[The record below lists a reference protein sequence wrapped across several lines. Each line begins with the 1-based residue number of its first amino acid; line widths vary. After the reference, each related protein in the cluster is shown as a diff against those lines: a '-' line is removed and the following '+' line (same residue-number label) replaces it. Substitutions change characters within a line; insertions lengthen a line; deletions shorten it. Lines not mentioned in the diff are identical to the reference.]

1 VQGRKLFVHW
11 TFVLPVFAL
20 AAIML
25 VFLSRNS
32 AEAPHTR
39 VVARPALVSETL
51 GSREYR
57 STVKPPTLIESLQAA
72 DVLVKAGKLAPPPTL
87 AESLQAAEAL
97 IKAGKL
103 APPPTLAESL
113 QAADV
118 LVKAGKLT
126 APPAEPTLI
135 ESLQAADALVKA
147 GVITAPPPPLIDIL
161 RAAAVLADAKAAAP
175 PQEQKVVAPPQPTS
189 TPVAST
195 PTSVP
200 PTSTPVPP
208 TKTPSAKPTTAARAA
223 GSTGGWYDDA
233 FTAQVFAGVNQRRA
247 SAGLQPLAVE
257 SRLAQSAASYAKVL
271 ADTNTFSHTGPDGST
286 LVTRDEAAGFPFTVQ
301 IGEVL
306 AWGSNGWTPAEIVQA
321 WMDSPAHHEQIMS
334 AIYTR
339 AGAGCYF
346 TNSGGTQ
353 MVRCAMELAAGS

>member
-1 VQGRKLFVHW
+1 MQGRKLNVRW
-11 TFVLPVFAL
+11 TFVLPVLAL
-20 AAIML
+20 AAVVL

-32 AEAPHTR
+32 SAQPRNAR
-39 VVARPALVSETL
+39 VVAHPPFVSQTL

-57 STVKPPTLIESLQAA
+57 GRVAKPATLIESLQAA
-72 DVLVKAGKLAPPPTL
+72 DELIRAGKLAPPPTL
-87 AESLQAAEAL
+87 AESMLAADL
-97 IKAGKL
+97 IAHATNIGPP
-103 APPPTLAESL
+103 APPTLAESL
-113 QAADV
+113 QAAD
-118 LVKAGKLT
+118 L
-126 APPAEPTLI
+126 
-135 ESLQAADALVKA
+135 LVKA

-161 RAAAVLADAKAAAP
+161 RAAAVLADAKQPAP
-175 PQEQKVVAPPQPTS
+175 PVPTA

-195 PTSVP
+195 PTAAP

-208 TKTPSAKPTTAARAA
+208 TKTPIAQPTTSHVTA
-223 GSTGGWYDDA
+223 STEGGHIDDA
-233 FTAQVFAGVNQRRA
+233 FTAQVFAGVNQRRV

-257 SRLAQSAASYAKVL
+257 SRLANSAATYATVL

-301 IGEVL
+301 LGEVL

-334 AIYTR
+334 AVYTR

-353 MVRCAMELAAGS
+353 MVRCAMELAADS

>member
-1 VQGRKLFVHW
+1 MQGRKLNVHW
-11 TFVLPVFAL
+11 AFVIPVLAL
-20 AAIML
+20 SAVVL

-32 AEAPHTR
+32 GAQPQQIS
-39 VVARPALVSETL
+39 VVARPALVSQTL

-57 STVKPPTLIESLQAA
+57 GPSAKPATL
-72 DVLVKAGKLAPPPTL
+72 V
-87 AESLQAAEAL
+87 
-97 IKAGKL
+97 
-103 APPPTLAESL
+103 
-113 QAADV
+113 
-118 LVKAGKLT
+118 
-126 APPAEPTLI
+126 

-147 GVITAPPPPLIDIL
+147 GKLAPPPPDPTLAESLQAADELVKAGIIAAPPPPLIDIL
-161 RAAAVLADAKAAAP
+161 HAAAVLADAKATPPAQEPKAP
-175 PQEQKVVAPPQPTS
+175 PSAVPTS
-189 TPVAST
+189 TPIANT
-195 PTSVP
+195 PTAVL

-208 TKTPSAKPTTAARAA
+208 TTTPVAQPTTSPVTTSA
-223 GSTGGWYDDA
+223 SDGWYDDA
-233 FTAQVFAGVNQRRA
+233 FTAQVFAGVNQRRV

-257 SRLAQSAASYAKVL
+257 SRLANSAATYAKVL

-306 AWGSNGWTPAEIVQA
+306 AWGSNGWTPPEIVQA
-321 WMDSPAHHEQIMS
+321 WMDSPAHREQIMS
-334 AIYTR
+334 AIYAR

>member
-1 VQGRKLFVHW
+1 MQGRKLNVRWIFVIP
-11 TFVLPVFAL
+11 VLAL
-20 AAIML
+20 AALTL

-32 AEAPHTR
+32 STQPRNAR
-39 VVARPALVSETL
+39 VVAHPALVSETL

-57 STVKPPTLIESLQAA
+57 SPAAKPATLVESLQAA
-72 DVLVKAGKLAPPPTL
+72 D
-87 AESLQAAEAL
+87 AL

-103 APPPTLAESL
+103 APPPTLMESLQAADALVRAGKLAPPPHDSTLAESL
-113 QAADV
+113 QAAD
-118 LVKAGKLT
+118 L
-126 APPAEPTLI
+126 
-135 ESLQAADALVKA
+135 LVKA

-161 RAAAVLADAKAAAP
+161 RAAAILADAKAAAP
-175 PQEQKVVAPPQPTS
+175 APTS
-189 TPVAST
+189 TPVIAV
-195 PTSVP
+195 PTA
-200 PTSTPVPP
+200 VPP
-208 TKTPSAKPTTAARAA
+208 TKTQVAQPTSVTRTTASAA
-223 GSTGGWYDDA
+223 SGRLEDT

-247 SAGLQPLAVE
+247 SAGLLPLAVE
-257 SRLAQSAASYAKVL
+257 SRLANSAATYAKVL
-271 ADTNTFSHTGPDGST
+271 ADTNTFSHIGPGGST

-334 AIYTR
+334 AVYTR

>member
-1 VQGRKLFVHW
+1 MQGRKLSVRW
-11 TFVLPVFAL
+11 TFVIPVLAL
-20 AAIML
+20 AAVTL

-32 AEAPHTR
+32 SAQPRNAR
-39 VVARPALVSETL
+39 VLAHPAFISQTL

-57 STVKPPTLIESLQAA
+57 APAGKPAPLIESLRAADALIKAGKLAPPPTLLESLQAA
-72 DVLVKAGKLAPPPTL
+72 DVLVKAGKLAPPP
-87 AESLQAAEAL
+87 
-97 IKAGKL
+97 
-103 APPPTLAESL
+103 PDPTLAESL
-113 QAADV
+113 QAADL
-118 LVKAGKLT
+118 LVN
-126 APPAEPTLI
+126 
-135 ESLQAADALVKA
+135 A
-147 GVITAPPPPLIDIL
+147 GVITAPPPLIDIL
-161 RAAAVLADAKAAAP
+161 RAAAVLADAKAGP
-175 PQEQKVVAPPQPTS
+175 PVPTA

-195 PTSVP
+195 PTAAP

-208 TKTPSAKPTTAARAA
+208 TKTPVAQPTTFRATA
-223 GSTGGWYDDA
+223 STASGHFDDA
-233 FTAQVFAGVNQRRA
+233 FTAQVFAGVNQRRV

-257 SRLAQSAASYAKVL
+257 SRLANSAATYANVL

-334 AIYTR
+334 AVYAR

-346 TNSGGTQ
+346 TNSGGTE

>member
-1 VQGRKLFVHW
+1 MQGRKLNVRWIFVIP
-11 TFVLPVFAL
+11 VLAL
-20 AAIML
+20 AALTL

-32 AEAPHTR
+32 STQPRNAR
-39 VVARPALVSETL
+39 VVAHPALVSETL

-57 STVKPPTLIESLQAA
+57 SPAAKPATLIESLQAA
-72 DVLVKAGKLAPPPTL
+72 D
-87 AESLQAAEAL
+87 AL

-103 APPPTLAESL
+103 APPPTLMESLQAADALVRAGKLAPPPHDPTLAESL
-113 QAADV
+113 QAAD
-118 LVKAGKLT
+118 L
-126 APPAEPTLI
+126 
-135 ESLQAADALVKA
+135 LVKA

-161 RAAAVLADAKAAAP
+161 RAAAVLADAKAAP
-175 PQEQKVVAPPQPTS
+175 PAPTS
-189 TPVAST
+189 TPMAST
-195 PTSVP
+195 PTAAP
-200 PTSTPVPP
+200 PTSTPIPP
-208 TKTPSAKPTTAARAA
+208 TKTPVALPTTSHAIASTA
-223 GSTGGWYDDA
+223 GGGSIDDA

-247 SAGLQPLAVE
+247 GAGLPPLAVE
-257 SRLAQSAASYAKVL
+257 SRLANSAATYAKVL
-271 ADTNTFSHTGPDGST
+271 ADTNTFSHTGPGGST

-334 AIYTR
+334 AVYTR